1 MFNAQALQRIRSERG
16 LSQAALAKKVGVVQS
31 AISQFESGAV
41 QPAID
46 TLERLADALNV
57 PVSELLTSQADKTR
71 EEQPQ

>member
-1 MFNAQALQRIRSERG
+1 MFNAQALQRIRNERG
-16 LSQAALAKKVGVVQS
+16 LSQAALAKRVGVVQS

-57 PVSELLTSQADKTR
+57 PISELLTSQTDKAR
-71 EEQPQ
+71 KEQPQ